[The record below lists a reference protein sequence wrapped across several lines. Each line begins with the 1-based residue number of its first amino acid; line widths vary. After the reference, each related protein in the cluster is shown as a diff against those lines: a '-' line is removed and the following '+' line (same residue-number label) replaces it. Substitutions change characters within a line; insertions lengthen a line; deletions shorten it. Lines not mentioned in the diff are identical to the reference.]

1 MIPTKSLENRDF
13 GMQIQKI
20 GASGGAAQAAEA
32 RSCVFDAGELGLE
45 HDPRPKITKVLTRRK
60 LKITKVAKALGQ
72 TQKL

>member
-1 MIPTKSLENRDF
+1 MACKSK
-13 GMQIQKI
+13 KI

-60 LKITKVAKALGQ
+60 LKITKVAQTLGQ
-72 TQKL
+72 T